1 MAQRHGAHER
11 DARGGGPI
19 GGGHEAHRRSSDA
32 EFGTRDS
39 DDDFGD
45 WFDSWDLESEEAQP
59 AQPRRRSGKRSQ
71 KGRKL
76 HDGSRR
82 PASLSKHADTG
93 GGALTASFARATGE
107 DSKLVAFAHEYGWRA
122 YAIPV
127 LAVIT
132 VFVLINMVQNPEDL
146 ALGTTGSAA
155 EDDASAVSSPAK
167 REEDPDGG
175 VKPLEPAKIAEGQF
189 DPHDLPPGGPYTT
202 TGAGTFYEVG
212 APGMTAGE
220 GAEIVV
226 RFAVEVE
233 DGIDTSGYG
242 GDEAFA
248 HMVDATL
255 SDPRGWTN
263 DPRFRFEHVGVND
276 NPTLKIRLTSLDTT
290 AELCGVQIGTE
301 TSCRTRITGEDTVL
315 LNESRWV
322 RGAVPFQGDLGSY
335 RQYLINHEVGHA
347 VGFAEHVPCP
357 EPNALAPIMMQQTLS
372 LNNAQL
378 REMSPEDNYPDNPD
392 TCRPNPWPYP
402 RPAAL

>member
-45 WFDSWDLESEEAQP
+45 WFDSWDLESEDSEP
-59 AQPRRRSGKRSQ
+59 ARPRRRSDEKRTRKSA
-71 KGRKL
+71 KL
-76 HDGSRR
+76 HG
-82 PASLSKHADTG
+82 ASWGPKTSSKHAEAGDG
-93 GGALTASFARATGE
+93 
-107 DSKLVAFAHEYGWRA
+107 KLAAFAQEYGWRA

-132 VFVLINMVQNPEDL
+132 VFVLINMFQNPEDL
-146 ALGTTGSAA
+146 AVGSTASSAEEEESAA
-155 EDDASAVSSPAK
+155 SSPAQ

-175 VKPLEPAKIAEGQF
+175 VEPLEPAKIAEGEF
-189 DPHDLPPGGPYTT
+189 DPHNLPPGGPYTT

-220 GAEIVV
+220 GTELVV

-233 DGIDTSGYG
+233 HGIDTSGYG

-255 SDPRGWTN
+255 SDPRGWIN
-263 DPRFRFEHVGVND
+263 DPRFRFEHVSVND
-276 NPTLKIRLTSLDTT
+276 NPSLKIRLTSLDTT

>member
-11 DARGGGPI
+11 DARGGSI
-19 GGGHEAHRRSSDA
+19 GGGHGAHRRPGDG
-32 EFGTRDS
+32 EFGARETG

-45 WFDSWDLESEEAQP
+45 WFDSWDLEPEDAEP
-59 AQPRRRSGKRSQ
+59 ARPRRRRRDEKRTRKSA
-71 KGRKL
+71 KL
-76 HDGSRR
+76 HG
-82 PASLSKHADTG
+82 ASWGPKTSSKHAQAGDG
-93 GGALTASFARATGE
+93 
-107 DSKLVAFAHEYGWRA
+107 KLAAFAQEYGWRA

-132 VFVLINMVQNPEDL
+132 VFVLINMFQNPEDL
-146 ALGTTGSAA
+146 AVGSTASSAEEEESAA
-155 EDDASAVSSPAK
+155 SSPAQ

-175 VKPLEPAKIAEGQF
+175 VKPLEPAKIAEGEF

-220 GAEIVV
+220 GTELVV

-233 DGIDTSGYG
+233 HGIDTSGYG

-255 SDPRGWTN
+255 SDPRGWIN
-263 DPRFRFEHVGVND
+263 DPRFRFEHVSVND
-276 NPTLKIRLTSLDTT
+276 NPSLKIRLTSLDTT

-357 EPNALAPIMMQQTLS
+357 EPNALAPVMMQQTLS

-378 REMSPEDNYPDNPD
+378 RELSPEDNYPDNPD

>member
-11 DARGGGPI
+11 DARGGST
-19 GGGHEAHRRSSDA
+19 GGGHGAHRRPGDG
-32 EFGTRDS
+32 EFGARETG

-45 WFDSWDLESEEAQP
+45 WFDSWDLESEDSEP
-59 AQPRRRSGKRSQ
+59 ARPRRRSDEKRTRKSA
-71 KGRKL
+71 KL
-76 HDGSRR
+76 HG
-82 PASLSKHADTG
+82 ASWGPKTSSKHAEAGDG
-93 GGALTASFARATGE
+93 
-107 DSKLVAFAHEYGWRA
+107 KLAAFAQEYGWRA

-132 VFVLINMVQNPEDL
+132 VFVLINMFQNPEDL
-146 ALGTTGSAA
+146 AVGSTASSAEEEESAA
-155 EDDASAVSSPAK
+155 SSPAQ

-175 VKPLEPAKIAEGQF
+175 VEPLEPAKIAEGEF
-189 DPHDLPPGGPYTT
+189 DPHNLPPGGPYTT

-220 GAEIVV
+220 GTELVV

-233 DGIDTSGYG
+233 HGIDTSGYG

-255 SDPRGWTN
+255 SDPRGWIN
-263 DPRFRFEHVGVND
+263 DPRFRFEHVSVND
-276 NPTLKIRLTSLDTT
+276 DPSLKIRLTSLDTT

-378 REMSPEDNYPDNPD
+378 HEMSPEDNYPDNPD

>member
-11 DARGGGPI
+11 DARGGST
-19 GGGHEAHRRSSDA
+19 GGGHGAHRRPGDG
-32 EFGTRDS
+32 EFGARETG

-45 WFDSWDLESEEAQP
+45 WFDSWDLESEDSEP
-59 AQPRRRSGKRSQ
+59 ARPRRRSDEKRTCKSA
-71 KGRKL
+71 KL
-76 HDGSRR
+76 HG
-82 PASLSKHADTG
+82 ASWGPKTSSKHAEAGDG
-93 GGALTASFARATGE
+93 
-107 DSKLVAFAHEYGWRA
+107 KLAAFAQEYGWRA

-146 ALGTTGSAA
+146 AVGSTASSAEEEEESAA
-155 EDDASAVSSPAK
+155 SSPAQ

-175 VKPLEPAKIAEGQF
+175 VEPLEPAKIAEGEF
-189 DPHDLPPGGPYTT
+189 DPHNLPPGGPYTT

-220 GAEIVV
+220 GTELVV

-233 DGIDTSGYG
+233 HGIDTSGYG

-255 SDPRGWTN
+255 SDPRGWIN
-263 DPRFRFEHVGVND
+263 DPRFRFEHVSVND
-276 NPTLKIRLTSLDTT
+276 DPSLKIRLTSLDTT

>member
-11 DARGGGPI
+11 DARGGST
-19 GGGHEAHRRSSDA
+19 GGGHGAHRRPGDD
-32 EFGTRDS
+32 EFGARETG

-45 WFDSWDLESEEAQP
+45 WFDSWDLESEDSEP
-59 AQPRRRSGKRSQ
+59 ARPRRRSDEKRTCKSA
-71 KGRKL
+71 KL
-76 HDGSRR
+76 HG
-82 PASLSKHADTG
+82 ASWGPKTSSKHAEAGDG
-93 GGALTASFARATGE
+93 
-107 DSKLVAFAHEYGWRA
+107 KLAAFAQEYGWRA

-132 VFVLINMVQNPEDL
+132 VFVLINMFQNPEDL
-146 ALGTTGSAA
+146 AVGSTASSAEEEESAA
-155 EDDASAVSSPAK
+155 SSPAQ

-175 VKPLEPAKIAEGQF
+175 VEPLEPAKIAEGEF
-189 DPHDLPPGGPYTT
+189 DPHNLPPGGPYTT

-220 GAEIVV
+220 GTELVV

-233 DGIDTSGYG
+233 HGIDTSGYG

-255 SDPRGWTN
+255 SDPRGWIN
-263 DPRFRFEHVGVND
+263 DPRFRFEHVSVND
-276 NPTLKIRLTSLDTT
+276 DPSLKIRLTSLDTT

>member
-11 DARGGGPI
+11 DARGGST
-19 GGGHEAHRRSSDA
+19 GGGHGAHRRPGDG
-32 EFGTRDS
+32 EFGARETG

-45 WFDSWDLESEEAQP
+45 WFDSWDLESEDSEP
-59 AQPRRRSGKRSQ
+59 ARPRRRSDEKRTRKSA
-71 KGRKL
+71 KL
-76 HDGSRR
+76 HG
-82 PASLSKHADTG
+82 ASWGPKTSSKHAEAGDG
-93 GGALTASFARATGE
+93 
-107 DSKLVAFAHEYGWRA
+107 KLAAFAQEYGWRA

-132 VFVLINMVQNPEDL
+132 VFVLINMFQNPEDL
-146 ALGTTGSAA
+146 AVGSTASSAEEEESAA
-155 EDDASAVSSPAK
+155 SSPAQ

-175 VKPLEPAKIAEGQF
+175 VEPLEPAKIAEGEF
-189 DPHDLPPGGPYTT
+189 DPHNLPPGGPYTT

-220 GAEIVV
+220 GTELVV

-233 DGIDTSGYG
+233 HGIDTSGYG

-255 SDPRGWTN
+255 SDPRGWIN
-263 DPRFRFEHVGVND
+263 DPRFRFEHVSVND
-276 NPTLKIRLTSLDTT
+276 DPSLKIRLTSLDTT

-392 TCRPNPWPYP
+392 TCRTNPWPYP

>member
-11 DARGGGPI
+11 DARGGST
-19 GGGHEAHRRSSDA
+19 GGGHGAHRRPGDG
-32 EFGTRDS
+32 EFGARETGDG
-39 DDDFGD
+39 DFGD
-45 WFDSWDLESEEAQP
+45 WFDSWDLESEDSEP
-59 AQPRRRSGKRSQ
+59 ARPRRRSDEKRTRKSA
-71 KGRKL
+71 KL
-76 HDGSRR
+76 HG
-82 PASLSKHADTG
+82 ASWGPKTSSKHAEAGDG
-93 GGALTASFARATGE
+93 
-107 DSKLVAFAHEYGWRA
+107 KLAAFAQEYGWRA

-132 VFVLINMVQNPEDL
+132 VFVLINMFQNPEDL
-146 ALGTTGSAA
+146 AVGSTASSAEEEESAA
-155 EDDASAVSSPAK
+155 SSPAQ

-175 VKPLEPAKIAEGQF
+175 VEPLEPAKIAEGEF
-189 DPHDLPPGGPYTT
+189 DPHNLPPGGPYTT

-220 GAEIVV
+220 GTELVV

-233 DGIDTSGYG
+233 HGIDTSGYG

-255 SDPRGWTN
+255 SDPRGWIN
-263 DPRFRFEHVGVND
+263 DPRFRFEHVSVND
-276 NPTLKIRLTSLDTT
+276 NPSLKIRLTSLDTT

-378 REMSPEDNYPDNPD
+378 REMSPDDNYPDNPD

>member
-45 WFDSWDLESEEAQP
+45 WFDSWDLESEDSEP
-59 AQPRRRSGKRSQ
+59 ARPRRRSDEKRTRKSA
-71 KGRKL
+71 KL
-76 HDGSRR
+76 HG
-82 PASLSKHADTG
+82 ASWGPKTSSKHAEAGDG
-93 GGALTASFARATGE
+93 
-107 DSKLVAFAHEYGWRA
+107 KLAAFAHEYGWRA

-146 ALGTTGSAA
+146 AVGSTASSADEEESAA
-155 EDDASAVSSPAK
+155 SSPAQ

-175 VKPLEPAKIAEGQF
+175 VEPLEPAKIAEGEF
-189 DPHDLPPGGPYTT
+189 DPHNLPPGGPYTT

-220 GAEIVV
+220 GTELVV

-233 DGIDTSGYG
+233 HGIDTSGYG

-255 SDPRGWTN
+255 SDPRGWIN
-263 DPRFRFEHVGVND
+263 DPRFRFEHVSVND
-276 NPTLKIRLTSLDTT
+276 NPSLKIRLTSLDTT

>member
-11 DARGGGPI
+11 GARDGGSI
-19 GGGHEAHRRSSDA
+19 GGDHEAHRR
-32 EFGTRDS
+32 FS

-45 WFDSWDLESEEAQP
+45 WFDSWDLESEDAEP
-59 AQPRRRSGKRSQ
+59 TQPRRRSEKRSEARS
-71 KGRKL
+71 KRDDVSRK
-76 HDGSRR
+76 
-82 PASLSKHADTG
+82 PASRAKHTDAG
-93 GGALTASFARATGE
+93 GGAFGAPPGGVAGDNSRLA
-107 DSKLVAFAHEYGWRA
+107 AFAQEYGWRA

-132 VFVLINMVQNPEDL
+132 VFVLINMFQNPDDL
-146 ALGTTGSAA
+146 AIGATGDTAETDAA
-155 EDDASAVSSPAK
+155 VHSSPAQ

-175 VKPLEPAKIAEGQF
+175 VTPLEPAKIAEGQF

-220 GAEIVV
+220 GTEIVV
-226 RFAVEVE
+226 RYAVEVE
-233 DGIDTSGYG
+233 HGIDTSGYG

-248 HMVDATL
+248 HMIDATL
-255 SDPRGWTN
+255 SDPRGWIN
-263 DPRFRFEHVGVND
+263 DPRFRFEHVSAAD

-290 AELCGVQIGTE
+290 AQLCGVQIGTE

-378 REMSPEDNYPDNPD
+378 REMSPDDNYPDNPD

-402 RPAAL
+402 RPAVL

>member
-11 DARGGGPI
+11 DARRGDSIEGGRG
-19 GGGHEAHRRSSDA
+19 AHRRPSDG
-32 EFGTRDS
+32 EFDVRDID

-45 WFDSWDLESEEAQP
+45 WFDSWELESEDADP
-59 AQPRRRSGKRSQ
+59 ARAPRLSEKRPQ
-71 KGRKL
+71 KRAKL
-76 HDGSRR
+76 FDASRR
-82 PASLSKHADTG
+82 PTSRAAHAEAG
-93 GGALTASFARATGE
+93 
-107 DSKLVAFAHEYGWRA
+107 DSKLVAFAQEYGWRA

-132 VFVLINMVQNPEDL
+132 VFVLINMFQNPEDL
-146 ALGTTGSAA
+146 AVGATGSSAETEDSAA
-155 EDDASAVSSPAK
+155 ASPAQG
-167 REEDPDGG
+167 EEDPEGG
-175 VKPLEPAKIAEGQF
+175 AKPLEPAKIAEGEF

-202 TGAGTFYEVG
+202 TGAGTYHEVG
-212 APGMTAGE
+212 APGMSVGE
-220 GAEIVV
+220 GTEIVV

-242 GDEAFA
+242 GDDAFA

-263 DPRFRFEHVGVND
+263 DPRFRFEHVSVND
-276 NPTLKIRLTSLDTT
+276 NPSLKIRLTSLDTT

-322 RGAVPFQGDLGSY
+322 RGAVPFQGDLGGY

-357 EPNALAPIMMQQTLS
+357 EPNALAPVMMQQTLS
-372 LNNAQL
+372 MNNAQL
-378 REMSPEDNYPDNPD
+378 HQMSPEDNYPDNPD

>member
-11 DARGGGPI
+11 DARGGST
-19 GGGHEAHRRSSDA
+19 GGGHGAHRRPGDG
-32 EFGTRDS
+32 EFGARETG

-45 WFDSWDLESEEAQP
+45 WFDSWDLEPEDAEP
-59 AQPRRRSGKRSQ
+59 ARPRRRRDEKRTRKSA
-71 KGRKL
+71 KL
-76 HDGSRR
+76 HG
-82 PASLSKHADTG
+82 ASWGPKTSSKHAQAGDG
-93 GGALTASFARATGE
+93 
-107 DSKLVAFAHEYGWRA
+107 KLAAFAQEYGWRA

-132 VFVLINMVQNPEDL
+132 VFVLINMFQNPEDL
-146 ALGTTGSAA
+146 AVGSTASSAEEEESAA
-155 EDDASAVSSPAK
+155 SSPAQ

-175 VKPLEPAKIAEGQF
+175 VKPLEPAKIAEGEF

-220 GAEIVV
+220 GTELVV

-233 DGIDTSGYG
+233 HGIDTSGYG

-263 DPRFRFEHVGVND
+263 DPRFRFEHVSVND
-276 NPTLKIRLTSLDTT
+276 NPSLKIRLTSLDTT

-357 EPNALAPIMMQQTLS
+357 EPNALAPVMMQQTLS

-378 REMSPEDNYPDNPD
+378 RELSPEDNYPDNPD

>member
-19 GGGHEAHRRSSDA
+19 GGDPEAHRRLSDGEIGA
-32 EFGTRDS
+32 NDAA

-45 WFDSWDLESEEAQP
+45 WFDSWDLEAEDTEP
-59 AQPRRRSGKRSQ
+59 ARPRRRRAAKRSQ
-71 KGRKL
+71 KSSKL
-76 HDGSRR
+76 DDVARR
-82 PASLSKHADTG
+82 PKSRAAHAETG
-93 GGALTASFARATGE
+93 GGVFGASSGGDSRIAVFAQ
-107 DSKLVAFAHEYGWRA
+107 DYGWRA

-132 VFVLINMVQNPEDL
+132 VFVLINMFQNPEDL
-146 ALGTTGSAA
+146 AVGATGPSA
-155 EDDASAVSSPAK
+155 EEDASAASSPAQ
-167 REEDPDGG
+167 RGEDPDGG

-220 GAEIVV
+220 GTELVV

-233 DGIDTSGYG
+233 HGIDTSGYG

-255 SDPRGWTN
+255 SDPRGWIN
-263 DPRFRFEHVGVND
+263 DPRFRFEHVSADD
-276 NPTLKIRLTSLDTT
+276 NPSLKIRLTSLDTT

-378 REMSPEDNYPDNPD
+378 REMSPDDNYPDNAD

>member
-45 WFDSWDLESEEAQP
+45 WFDSWDLESEDSEP
-59 AQPRRRSGKRSQ
+59 ARPRRRSDEKRTRKSA
-71 KGRKL
+71 KL
-76 HDGSRR
+76 HG
-82 PASLSKHADTG
+82 ASWGPKTSSKHAEAGDG
-93 GGALTASFARATGE
+93 
-107 DSKLVAFAHEYGWRA
+107 KLAAFAQEYGWRA

-132 VFVLINMVQNPEDL
+132 VFVLINMFQNPEDL
-146 ALGTTGSAA
+146 AVGSTASSAEEEESAA
-155 EDDASAVSSPAK
+155 SSPAQ

-175 VKPLEPAKIAEGQF
+175 VEPLEPAKIAEGEF
-189 DPHDLPPGGPYTT
+189 DPHNLPPGGPYTT

-220 GAEIVV
+220 GSELVV

-233 DGIDTSGYG
+233 HGIDTSGYG

-255 SDPRGWTN
+255 SDPRGWIN
-263 DPRFRFEHVGVND
+263 DPRFRFEHVSVND
-276 NPTLKIRLTSLDTT
+276 DPSLKIRLTSLDTT

>member
-11 DARGGGPI
+11 DARGGST
-19 GGGHEAHRRSSDA
+19 GGGHGAHRRPGDG
-32 EFGTRDS
+32 EFGARETG

-45 WFDSWDLESEEAQP
+45 WFDSWDLEPEDAEP
-59 AQPRRRSGKRSQ
+59 ARPRRRRRDEKRTRKSA
-71 KGRKL
+71 KL
-76 HDGSRR
+76 HG
-82 PASLSKHADTG
+82 ASWGPKTSSKHAQAGDG
-93 GGALTASFARATGE
+93 
-107 DSKLVAFAHEYGWRA
+107 KLAAFAQEYGWRA

-132 VFVLINMVQNPEDL
+132 VFVLINMFQNPEDL
-146 ALGTTGSAA
+146 AVGSTASSAEEEESAA
-155 EDDASAVSSPAK
+155 SSPAQ

-175 VKPLEPAKIAEGQF
+175 VKPLEPAKIAEGEF

-220 GAEIVV
+220 GTELVV

-233 DGIDTSGYG
+233 HGIDTSGYG

-255 SDPRGWTN
+255 SDPRGWIN
-263 DPRFRFEHVGVND
+263 DPRFRFEHVSVND
-276 NPTLKIRLTSLDTT
+276 NPSLKIRLTSLDTT

-357 EPNALAPIMMQQTLS
+357 EPNALAPVMMQQTLS

-378 REMSPEDNYPDNPD
+378 RELSPEDNYPDNPD

>member
-11 DARGGGPI
+11 DARGGST
-19 GGGHEAHRRSSDA
+19 GGGHGAHRRPGDG
-32 EFGTRDS
+32 EFGARETG

-45 WFDSWDLESEEAQP
+45 WFDSWDLESEDSEP
-59 AQPRRRSGKRSQ
+59 ARPRRRSDEKRTCKSA
-71 KGRKL
+71 KL
-76 HDGSRR
+76 HG
-82 PASLSKHADTG
+82 ASWGPKTSSKHAEAGDG
-93 GGALTASFARATGE
+93 
-107 DSKLVAFAHEYGWRA
+107 KLAAFAQEYGWRA

-132 VFVLINMVQNPEDL
+132 VFVLINMFQNPEDL
-146 ALGTTGSAA
+146 AVGSTASSAEEEESAA
-155 EDDASAVSSPAK
+155 SSPAQ

-175 VKPLEPAKIAEGQF
+175 VEPLEPAKIAEGEF

-220 GAEIVV
+220 GTELVV

-233 DGIDTSGYG
+233 HGIDTSGYG

-255 SDPRGWTN
+255 SDPRGWIN
-263 DPRFRFEHVGVND
+263 DPRFRFEHVSVND
-276 NPTLKIRLTSLDTT
+276 DPSLKIRLTSLDTT

-392 TCRPNPWPYP
+392 TCRTNPWPYP

>member
-45 WFDSWDLESEEAQP
+45 WFDSWDLESEDSEP
-59 AQPRRRSGKRSQ
+59 ARPRRRSDEKRTRKSA
-71 KGRKL
+71 KL
-76 HDGSRR
+76 HG
-82 PASLSKHADTG
+82 ASWGPKTSSKHAEAGDG
-93 GGALTASFARATGE
+93 
-107 DSKLVAFAHEYGWRA
+107 KLAAFAHEYGWRA

-146 ALGTTGSAA
+146 AVGSTASSADEEESAA
-155 EDDASAVSSPAK
+155 SSPAQ

-175 VKPLEPAKIAEGQF
+175 VEPLEPAKIAEGEF
-189 DPHDLPPGGPYTT
+189 DPHNLPPGGPYTT

-220 GAEIVV
+220 GSELVV

-233 DGIDTSGYG
+233 HGIDTSGYG

-255 SDPRGWTN
+255 SDPRGWIN
-263 DPRFRFEHVGVND
+263 DPRFRFEHVSVND
-276 NPTLKIRLTSLDTT
+276 NPSLKIRLTSLDTT

>member
-19 GGGHEAHRRSSDA
+19 GGGHEAHRRPGDD

-45 WFDSWDLESEEAQP
+45 WFDSWDLESEDSEP
-59 AQPRRRSGKRSQ
+59 ARPRRRSDEKRTRKSA
-71 KGRKL
+71 KL
-76 HDGSRR
+76 HG
-82 PASLSKHADTG
+82 ASWGPKTSSKHAEAGDG
-93 GGALTASFARATGE
+93 
-107 DSKLVAFAHEYGWRA
+107 KLAAFAHEYGWRA

-146 ALGTTGSAA
+146 AVGSTASSADEEESAA
-155 EDDASAVSSPAK
+155 SSPAQ

-175 VKPLEPAKIAEGQF
+175 VEPLEPAKIAEGEF
-189 DPHDLPPGGPYTT
+189 DPHNLPPGGPYTT

-220 GAEIVV
+220 GSELVV

-233 DGIDTSGYG
+233 HGIDTSGYG

-255 SDPRGWTN
+255 SDPRGWIN
-263 DPRFRFEHVGVND
+263 DPRFRFEHVSVND
-276 NPTLKIRLTSLDTT
+276 NPSLKIRLTSLDTT

>member
-11 DARGGGPI
+11 DARGGST
-19 GGGHEAHRRSSDA
+19 GGGHGAHRRPGDG
-32 EFGTRDS
+32 EFGARETG

-45 WFDSWDLESEEAQP
+45 WFDSWDLESEDSEP
-59 AQPRRRSGKRSQ
+59 ARPRRRSDEKRTRKSA
-71 KGRKL
+71 KL
-76 HDGSRR
+76 HG
-82 PASLSKHADTG
+82 ASWGPKTPSKHAEAGDG
-93 GGALTASFARATGE
+93 
-107 DSKLVAFAHEYGWRA
+107 KLAAFAQEYGWRA

-132 VFVLINMVQNPEDL
+132 VFVLINMFQNPEDL
-146 ALGTTGSAA
+146 AVGSTASSAEEEESAA
-155 EDDASAVSSPAK
+155 SSPAQ

-175 VKPLEPAKIAEGQF
+175 VEPLEPAKIAEGEF

-220 GAEIVV
+220 GTELVV

-233 DGIDTSGYG
+233 HGIDTSGYG

-255 SDPRGWTN
+255 SDPRGWIN
-263 DPRFRFEHVGVND
+263 DPRFRFEHVSVND
-276 NPTLKIRLTSLDTT
+276 NPSLKIRLTSLDTT

-392 TCRPNPWPYP
+392 TCRTNPWPYP

>member
-11 DARGGGPI
+11 DARGGST
-19 GGGHEAHRRSSDA
+19 GGGHGAHRRPGDG
-32 EFGTRDS
+32 EFGAHETG

-45 WFDSWDLESEEAQP
+45 WFDSWDLESEDSEP
-59 AQPRRRSGKRSQ
+59 ARPRRRRRDEKRTRKSA
-71 KGRKL
+71 KL
-76 HDGSRR
+76 HG
-82 PASLSKHADTG
+82 ASWGPKTSSKHAQAGDG
-93 GGALTASFARATGE
+93 
-107 DSKLVAFAHEYGWRA
+107 KLAAFAQEYGWRA

-132 VFVLINMVQNPEDL
+132 VFVLINMFQNPEDL
-146 ALGTTGSAA
+146 AVGSTASSAEEEESAA
-155 EDDASAVSSPAK
+155 SSPAQ

-175 VKPLEPAKIAEGQF
+175 VKPLEPAKIAEGEF

-220 GAEIVV
+220 GTELVV

-233 DGIDTSGYG
+233 HGIDTSGYG

-255 SDPRGWTN
+255 SDPRGWIN
-263 DPRFRFEHVGVND
+263 DPRFRFEHVSVND
-276 NPTLKIRLTSLDTT
+276 NPSLKIRLTSLDTT

-378 REMSPEDNYPDNPD
+378 RELSPEDNYPDNPD
-392 TCRPNPWPYP
+392 TCRTNPWPYP

>member
-11 DARGGGPI
+11 DARGGST
-19 GGGHEAHRRSSDA
+19 GGGHGAHRRPGDG
-32 EFGTRDS
+32 EFGARETG

-45 WFDSWDLESEEAQP
+45 WFDSWDLEPEDAEP
-59 AQPRRRSGKRSQ
+59 ARPRRRRRDEKRTRKSA
-71 KGRKL
+71 KL
-76 HDGSRR
+76 HG
-82 PASLSKHADTG
+82 ASWGPKTSSKHAQAGDG
-93 GGALTASFARATGE
+93 
-107 DSKLVAFAHEYGWRA
+107 KLAAFAQEYGWRA

-132 VFVLINMVQNPEDL
+132 VFVLINMFQNPEDL
-146 ALGTTGSAA
+146 AVGSTASSAEEEESAA
-155 EDDASAVSSPAK
+155 SSPAQ

-175 VKPLEPAKIAEGQF
+175 VKPLEPAKIAEGEF

-220 GAEIVV
+220 GTELVV

-233 DGIDTSGYG
+233 HGIDTSGYG

-263 DPRFRFEHVGVND
+263 DPRFRFEHVSVND
-276 NPTLKIRLTSLDTT
+276 NPSLKIRLTSLDTT

-392 TCRPNPWPYP
+392 TCRTNPWPYP

>member
-11 DARGGGPI
+11 DARGGST
-19 GGGHEAHRRSSDA
+19 GGGHGAHRRPGDG
-32 EFGTRDS
+32 EFGARETG

-45 WFDSWDLESEEAQP
+45 WFDSWDLESEDSEP
-59 AQPRRRSGKRSQ
+59 ARPRRRSDEKRTRKSA
-71 KGRKL
+71 KL
-76 HDGSRR
+76 HG
-82 PASLSKHADTG
+82 ASWGPKTSSKHAEAGDV
-93 GGALTASFARATGE
+93 
-107 DSKLVAFAHEYGWRA
+107 KLAAFAQEYGWRA

-132 VFVLINMVQNPEDL
+132 VFVLINMFQNPEDL
-146 ALGTTGSAA
+146 AVGSTASSAEEEESAA
-155 EDDASAVSSPAK
+155 SSPAQ

-175 VKPLEPAKIAEGQF
+175 VEPLEPAKIAEGEF
-189 DPHDLPPGGPYTT
+189 DPHNLPPGGPYTT

-220 GAEIVV
+220 GTELVV

-233 DGIDTSGYG
+233 HGIDTSGYG

-255 SDPRGWTN
+255 SDPRGWIN
-263 DPRFRFEHVGVND
+263 DPRFRFEHVSVND
-276 NPTLKIRLTSLDTT
+276 DPSLKIRLTSLDTT

>member
-11 DARGGGPI
+11 DARGGST
-19 GGGHEAHRRSSDA
+19 GGGHGAHRRPGDG
-32 EFGTRDS
+32 EFGARETG

-45 WFDSWDLESEEAQP
+45 WFDSWDLESEDSEP
-59 AQPRRRSGKRSQ
+59 ARPRRRSDEKRTRKSA
-71 KGRKL
+71 KL
-76 HDGSRR
+76 HG
-82 PASLSKHADTG
+82 ASWGPKTSSKHAEAGDG
-93 GGALTASFARATGE
+93 
-107 DSKLVAFAHEYGWRA
+107 KLAAFAQEYSWRA

-132 VFVLINMVQNPEDL
+132 VFVLINMFQNPEDL
-146 ALGTTGSAA
+146 AVGSTASSAEEEESAA
-155 EDDASAVSSPAK
+155 SSPAQ

-175 VKPLEPAKIAEGQF
+175 VEPLEPAKIAEGEF
-189 DPHDLPPGGPYTT
+189 DPHNLPPGGPYTT

-220 GAEIVV
+220 GTELVV

-233 DGIDTSGYG
+233 HGIDTSGYG

-255 SDPRGWTN
+255 SDPRGWIN
-263 DPRFRFEHVGVND
+263 DPRFRFEHVSVND
-276 NPTLKIRLTSLDTT
+276 DPSLKIRLTSLDTT

>member
-11 DARGGGPI
+11 DARGGST
-19 GGGHEAHRRSSDA
+19 GGGHGAHRRPGDG
-32 EFGTRDS
+32 EFGARETG

-45 WFDSWDLESEEAQP
+45 WFDSWDLESEDSEP
-59 AQPRRRSGKRSQ
+59 ARPRRRSDEKRTCKSA
-71 KGRKL
+71 KL
-76 HDGSRR
+76 HG
-82 PASLSKHADTG
+82 ASWGPKTSSKHAEAGDG
-93 GGALTASFARATGE
+93 
-107 DSKLVAFAHEYGWRA
+107 KLAAFAQEYGWRA

-132 VFVLINMVQNPEDL
+132 VFVLINMFQNPEDL
-146 ALGTTGSAA
+146 AVGSTASSAEEEESAA
-155 EDDASAVSSPAK
+155 SSPAQ

-175 VKPLEPAKIAEGQF
+175 VEPLEPAKIAEGEF
-189 DPHDLPPGGPYTT
+189 DPHNLPPGGPYTT

-220 GAEIVV
+220 GTELVV

-233 DGIDTSGYG
+233 HGIDTSGYG

-255 SDPRGWTN
+255 SDPRGWIN
-263 DPRFRFEHVGVND
+263 DPRFRFEHVSVND
-276 NPTLKIRLTSLDTT
+276 NPSLKIRLTSLDTT